1 MNVSKPVDARY
12 YYTISLKNIIH
23 ASTQIVETNPGTFI
37 TMIIIFGLYVF
48 FMFNYCMCKDSDAIL
63 SGSKQTCPRLI
74 CTRKLFKLSYKNK
87 RHKYVG
93 FFFKYL
99 LECLFLMYVYVHSL
113 NSFHQYVQM
122 KKYY

>member
-1 MNVSKPVDARY
+1 MNVSKPVDVRY

-23 ASTQIVETNPGTFI
+23 ASTQIVETNPGTLI

-48 FMFNYCMCKDSDAIL
+48 LCLTIAFVKIVMPYLAGQNRHVLDSSAPGSYSSYLIKIEDIIMC
-63 SGSKQTCPRLI
+63 
-74 CTRKLFKLSYKNK
+74 
-87 RHKYVG
+87 

-113 NSFHQYVQM
+113 NSFHQYV
-122 KKYY
+122 